1 MSSAP
6 PTEFERLVVGCA
18 RELVDGEVCFVGIG
32 VPSLA
37 AMLAKHTHA
46 PDLVLVYESGAIDA
60 DPPAAPL
67 STGSPVVV
75 ERTTMLGSCL
85 DVFAALQAGHVDVGL
100 LSGAQ
105 VDRGG
110 NLNSTV
116 IGPYGHPKLRLV
128 GSGGAHDIGC
138 LARRVVIAMP
148 HEPRRFVEQVDFV
161 TTPGYPTREERT
173 SGAAPRA
180 RDVRLTGGGP
190 AALVT
195 GRARFGFPDGD
206 LTLDRLHHGVNAS
219 EAVEGLP
226 WEVPRATDLDTAP
239 PVDPDV
245 LDVLRRRVLPAP
257 DDPRK
262 ART

>member
-1 MSSAP
+1 LTAP
-6 PTEFERLVVGCA
+6 PTEFERLVAACA

-46 PDLVLVYESGAIDA
+46 PDLVLIYESGAVDA
-60 DPPAAPL
+60 DPAYPPL

-75 ERTTMLGSCL
+75 ERTAMLGTCL
-85 DVFAALQAGHVDVGL
+85 DVFAALQAGHIDVGL

-116 IGPYGHPKLRLV
+116 IGPYAHPKLRLV

-148 HEPRRFVEQVDFV
+148 HEPRRFTEHVDFV
-161 TTPGYPTREERT
+161 TTPGFPTGPTLGGRGRR
-173 SGAAPRA
+173 GRDPR
-180 RDVRLTGGGP
+180 LPGGGP

-195 GRARFGFPDGD
+195 GRARFTFPDGD
-206 LTLDRLHHGVNAS
+206 LTLQRLHHGGGADD
-219 EAVEGLP
+219 AVAGLS
-226 WEVPRATDLDTAP
+226 WEVPRAPDLEEAPPLDPEVLDT
-239 PVDPDV
+239 
-245 LDVLRRRVLPAP
+245 LRRRVLPEA
-257 DDPRK
+257 DDLRK
-262 ART
+262 AAT